1 MASASDVT
9 DIELARLK
17 RRLDREQKARAES
30 EAIAER
36 ALREL
41 YKKQKEI
48 ELLQIIAVA
57 ANEALTT
64 DGAMQIAL
72 RQVCAHTG
80 WPAGFFH
87 LKNSSGEL
95 LPPTPLAWQDGGK
108 AARSVALAMI
118 ARRH

>member
-17 RRLDREQKARAES
+17 RRLDRERKARAES

-64 DGAMQIAL
+64 DGAM
-72 RQVCAHTG
+72 
-80 WPAGFFH
+80 
-87 LKNSSGEL
+87 
-95 LPPTPLAWQDGGK
+95 
-108 AARSVALAMI
+108 
-118 ARRH
+118 